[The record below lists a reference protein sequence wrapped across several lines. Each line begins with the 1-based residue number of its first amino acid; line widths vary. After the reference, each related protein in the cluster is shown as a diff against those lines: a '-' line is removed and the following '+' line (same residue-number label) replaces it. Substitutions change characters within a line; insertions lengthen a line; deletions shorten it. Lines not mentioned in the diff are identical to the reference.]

1 MRLSVYTLT
10 YLWSALAPLA
20 FAFPHPLLH
29 QNTPPL
35 TKRNVDNLPSRNKTV
50 TCPGPGHSYT
60 QEQLKNTVQRGI
72 QNTPTIEPQ
81 PGMFTFT

>member
-1 MRLSVYTLT
+1 MRLSFYTLT
-10 YLWSALAPLA
+10 YLWSALVPLA
-20 FAFPHPLLH
+20 FAFPH
-29 QNTPPL
+29 PL